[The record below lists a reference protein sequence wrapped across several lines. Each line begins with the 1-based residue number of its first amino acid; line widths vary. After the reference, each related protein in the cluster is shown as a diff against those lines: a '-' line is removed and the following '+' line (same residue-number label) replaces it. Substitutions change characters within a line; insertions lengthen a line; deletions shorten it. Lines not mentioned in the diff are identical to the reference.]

1 MKNLLLISICIFS
14 LNLKAQE
21 QTIKITDLELP
32 NAPAFTILDQTPTN
46 ISSPTTTQAL
56 TLSLINASTSANGLP
71 TNYALE
77 FTPYWIFAKQGRSM
91 LDYIDSEEEMAFCK
105 PYKNLSFS
113 VATVKKDTIQNLSI
127 GIRTN
132 LLTINRKDRKKD
144 LAALKIDLES
154 FNYILDNKLNL
165 EKNPFQAGTEEFKE
179 YQKAE
184 LNGLTGDAKYQQ
196 ITEDI
201 YDKRDALSISKPVFT
216 IDIATAYNHFFD
228 SNEYKSGKFGR
239 YGVWST
245 LTGNFK
251 FNKNK
256 NNYLSIYQYT
266 RFLNNEMNFDIATN
280 TYLKEKNLD
289 IGAKIDLQFNDFTFG
304 YEYIKR
310 TNQQNNYRSVGNLKY
325 KINNKVTLN
334 GGFGKNFEKTD
345 NLVSFLG
352 VSWGISSND
361 EVNLENSKK

>member
-21 QTIKITDLELP
+21 QPIKITDLELP
-32 NAPAFTILDQTPTN
+32 NAPAFTILDQAPTN
-46 ISSPTTTQAL
+46 ISAPTTTQAL
-56 TLSLINASTSANGLP
+56 TLSLINASTSANGIP
-71 TNYALE
+71 TNYGLE

-91 LDYIDSEEEMAFCK
+91 LDYIDSEEETAFCK

-113 VATVKKDTIQNLSI
+113 VATVNNDTIQNLSI

-132 LLTINRKDRKKD
+132 LLTINRKDRKKE
-144 LAALKIDLES
+144 LAALKSDLET
-154 FNYILDNKLNL
+154 FNNLIDKFLDLENNK
-165 EKNPFQAGTEEFKE
+165 FDSQSQDFKDW
-179 YQKAE
+179 QFIK
-184 LNGLTGDAKYQQ
+184 LNGLKNLPEYKK
-196 ITEDI
+196 ITKNI
-201 YDKRDALSISKPVFT
+201 YDKRDALSTSKPVFT

-228 SNEYKSGKFGR
+228 STEYKSGKFGR
-239 YGVWST
+239 YGAWST

-266 RFLNNEMNFDIATN
+266 RFLNNEMNFDTATN

-289 IGAKIDLQFNDFTFG
+289 VGAKIDLQFNDFTFG

-310 TNQQNNYRSVGNLKY
+310 TNQQDNYRSVGNLKY
-325 KINNKVTLN
+325 KINNNATLN

-352 VSWGISSND
+352 VSWGISSNN